1 MGVSGVPD
9 IRESGQIREWPAA
22 APGGTWRT
30 RVLVP
35 TLFLLKKG
43 ASAMPAGS
51 RSAAQTAGGR
61 KKDEIWDLVKNVE
74 KVITKDGKAT
84 SEKRWVCKFCD
95 RTLQGGPNIIMAHH
109 GVHGSGKKKD
119 VQRCRHTPPDVKAR
133 LEQEM
138 SNTLRSVAQ
147 KETSSVI
154 KSIRQEEEH
163 VQRIEDAGIDTS
175 VLVKTGQLKLAFQH
189 ASPTPQSTSAS
200 SASTVSAG
208 ESSGSSSTV
217 NNELNT
223 AADTVQ
229 SRKQSSNPKVSLIP
243 TLTKKYS
250 EVIARELDEAIS
262 AGCIAAG
269 VPPSALQ
276 NPQLK
281 AALELI
287 ARKVCQHMHTYSH
300 SCYQTITRAFIMQ
313 PV

>member
-1 MGVSGVPD
+1 
-9 IRESGQIREWPAA
+9 
-22 APGGTWRT
+22 
-30 RVLVP
+30 
-35 TLFLLKKG
+35 
-43 ASAMPAGS
+43 MPAGS

-119 VQRCRHTPPDVKAR
+119 VQRCKHTPPDVKTR

-269 VPPSALQ
+269 VPPSALE
-276 NPQLK
+276 NPQFK

-287 ARKVCQHMHTYSH
+287 ARKVCQHIHTYSH
-300 SCYQTITRAFIMQ
+300 ICCQTITRAFIMQ
-313 PV
+313 PVFTPV

>member
-1 MGVSGVPD
+1 
-9 IRESGQIREWPAA
+9 
-22 APGGTWRT
+22 
-30 RVLVP
+30 
-35 TLFLLKKG
+35 
-43 ASAMPAGS
+43 MPAGS
-51 RSAAQTAGGR
+51 RSAAQSAGGR

-74 KVITKDGKAT
+74 KVITKSGKAT

-119 VQRCRHTPPDVKAR
+119 VHRCRHTPPDVKAR

-138 SNTLRSVAQ
+138 SNILRSVAE
-147 KETSSVI
+147 KEASSVI
-154 KSIRQEEEH
+154 KCVREEEEH

-175 VLVKTGQLKLAFQH
+175 VLVATGQLKLAFQR
-189 ASPTPQSTSAS
+189 APRTSQSTSAS

-217 NNELNT
+217 NNELLDT

-229 SRKQSSNPKVSLIP
+229 SRKQSADSKVSLIP

-250 EVIARELDEAIS
+250 DVIARELDVAIS

-269 VPPSALQ
+269 VPPSALE
-276 NPQLK
+276 NPQFK

-287 ARKVCQHMHTYSH
+287 ARKVCQHIHTYSH
-300 SCYQTITRAFIMQ
+300 ICCQTITRAFIMQ
-313 PV
+313 PVFKPV

>member
-1 MGVSGVPD
+1 
-9 IRESGQIREWPAA
+9 
-22 APGGTWRT
+22 
-30 RVLVP
+30 
-35 TLFLLKKG
+35 
-43 ASAMPAGS
+43 MPAGS
-51 RSAAQTAGGR
+51 RSAAQSAGGR

-74 KVITKDGKAT
+74 KVITKSGKAT

-119 VQRCRHTPPDVKAR
+119 VHRCRHTPPDVKAR

-138 SNTLRSVAQ
+138 SNILRSVAE
-147 KETSSVI
+147 KEASSVI
-154 KSIRQEEEH
+154 KCVREQEEH

-175 VLVKTGQLKLAFQH
+175 VLVATGQLKLAFQQ
-189 ASPTPQSTSAS
+189 APRTSQSTSAS

-217 NNELNT
+217 NNELLDT

-229 SRKQSSNPKVSLIP
+229 SRKQSSTPKVSLIP

-250 EVIARELDEAIS
+250 DVIARELDVAIS

-276 NPQLK
+276 NPQFK
-281 AALELI
+281 VALELI
-287 ARKVCQHMHTYSH
+287 ARKVCQHIHSYSH
-300 SCYQTITRAFIMQ
+300 ICCQTITRAFIMQ
-313 PV
+313 PVFKPV

>member
-1 MGVSGVPD
+1 
-9 IRESGQIREWPAA
+9 
-22 APGGTWRT
+22 
-30 RVLVP
+30 L
-35 TLFLLKKG
+35 
-43 ASAMPAGS
+43 
-51 RSAAQTAGGR
+51 AQTAGGKR
-61 KKDEIWDLVKNVE
+61 KGVIWDLVKDVE
-74 KVITKDGKAT
+74 SVIKKDGSKT

-109 GVHGSGKKKD
+109 GVQGSGKKKD
-119 VQRCRHTPPDVKAR
+119 VQRCRHTPPDVKTR

-154 KSIRQEEEH
+154 KIIRQEEEH

-175 VLVKTGQLKLAFQH
+175 VLVATGQLKLAFQH

-208 ESSGSSSTV
+208 ESSGSSSTD
-217 NNELNT
+217 NNEQLDT

-250 EVIARELDEAIS
+250 DVQVIARELDEAIS

-276 NPQLK
+276 NPQFK
-281 AALELI
+281 VALELI
-287 ARKVCQHMHTYSH
+287 ARKVCQHIHTYSH
-300 SCYQTITRAFIMQ
+300 ICCQTITRAFIMQ

>member
-1 MGVSGVPD
+1 
-9 IRESGQIREWPAA
+9 
-22 APGGTWRT
+22 
-30 RVLVP
+30 
-35 TLFLLKKG
+35 
-43 ASAMPAGS
+43 MPAGS

-138 SNTLRSVAQ
+138 SNTLRSVAE
-147 KETSSVI
+147 KEASSVI

>member
-1 MGVSGVPD
+1 
-9 IRESGQIREWPAA
+9 
-22 APGGTWRT
+22 
-30 RVLVP
+30 
-35 TLFLLKKG
+35 
-43 ASAMPAGS
+43 MPAGS

-74 KVITKDGKAT
+74 KVITKSGKAT

-119 VQRCRHTPPDVKAR
+119 VHRCRHTPPDVKAR

-138 SNTLRSVAQ
+138 SNILRSVAE
-147 KETSSVI
+147 KEASSVI
-154 KSIRQEEEH
+154 KCVREEEEH

-175 VLVKTGQLKLAFQH
+175 VLVATGQLKLAFQR
-189 ASPTPQSTSAS
+189 APRTSQSTSAS

-217 NNELNT
+217 NNELLDT

-229 SRKQSSNPKVSLIP
+229 SRKQSADSKVSLIP

-269 VPPSALQ
+269 VPPSAHFRLTHVLTLCLQ
-276 NPQLK
+276 TMTAPCFARTSTHSDTARPASGMRRRSKRSSTGPGK
-281 AALELI
+281 AFRSFSLTPLES
-287 ARKVCQHMHTYSH
+287 A
-300 SCYQTITRAFIMQ
+300 
-313 PV
+313 

>member
-1 MGVSGVPD
+1 
-9 IRESGQIREWPAA
+9 
-22 APGGTWRT
+22 
-30 RVLVP
+30 
-35 TLFLLKKG
+35 
-43 ASAMPAGS
+43 
-51 RSAAQTAGGR
+51 
-61 KKDEIWDLVKNVE
+61 
-74 KVITKDGKAT
+74 
-84 SEKRWVCKFCD
+84 
-95 RTLQGGPNIIMAHH
+95 MAHH

-138 SNTLRSVAQ
+138 SNTLRSVAE

-154 KSIRQEEEH
+154 KCVRQQEEH

-175 VLVKTGQLKLAFQH
+175 VLVATGQLKLAFQH
-189 ASPTPQSTSAS
+189 RTSQSTSAS

-217 NNELNT
+217 NNELLDT

-229 SRKQSSNPKVSLIP
+229 SRKQSADSKVSLIP

-250 EVIARELDEAIS
+250 DVIARELDVAIS

-276 NPQLK
+276 NPQFK
-281 AALELI
+281 VALELI
-287 ARKVCQHMHTYSH
+287 ARKVCQHIHSYSH
-300 SCYQTITRAFIMQ
+300 ICCQTITRAFIMQ
-313 PV
+313 PVFKPV

>member
-1 MGVSGVPD
+1 
-9 IRESGQIREWPAA
+9 
-22 APGGTWRT
+22 
-30 RVLVP
+30 
-35 TLFLLKKG
+35 
-43 ASAMPAGS
+43 MPAGS
-51 RSAAQTAGGR
+51 RSAAQSAGGR

-74 KVITKDGKAT
+74 KVITKSGKAT

-119 VQRCRHTPPDVKAR
+119 VHRCRHTPPDVKAR

-138 SNTLRSVAQ
+138 SNILRSVAE
-147 KETSSVI
+147 KEASSVI
-154 KSIRQEEEH
+154 KCVREEEEH

-175 VLVKTGQLKLAFQH
+175 VLVATGQLKLAFQQ
-189 ASPTPQSTSAS
+189 APRTSQSTSAS

-208 ESSGSSSTV
+208 ESSGSSSTI
-217 NNELNT
+217 NNELLDT

-229 SRKQSSNPKVSLIP
+229 SRKQSSTPKVSLIP

-250 EVIARELDEAIS
+250 ELIARELDEAIS
-262 AGCIAAG
+262 AGCQCIAAG

-276 NPQLK
+276 NPSPQLELK

-287 ARKVCQHMHTYSH
+287 ARKVCQHIHTYSH
-300 SCYQTITRAFIMQ
+300 ICCQTITRAFIMQ
-313 PV
+313 PVFTPV